1 MNLQFFL
8 GDKLIATIPI
18 DKTAMS
24 NPLYLPGV
32 KAELQEKYKE
42 LIEVSK
48 ATPAFYVE
56 ALHSANER
64 RTRVKH
70 PAFARK
76 LVSVPGGRTK

>member
-18 DKTAMS
+18 DKTAMD

-32 KAELQEKYKE
+32 KAALQEKYKE
-42 LIEVSK
+42 LIESSK
-48 ATPAFYVE
+48 TAPAFYVE
-56 ALHSANER
+56 TMASVNER
-64 RTRVKH
+64 RASAKY

-76 LVSVPGGRTK
+76 ISDVPVKE